1 MPLAATQSSEGAA
14 GAENGA
20 GGVEGGAE
28 MSMDISA
35 QSIFPGV

>member
-14 GAENGA
+14 GAQNGG

-28 MSMDISA
+28 TMSA
-35 QSIFPGV
+35 QSIPGV